1 MKGKRRRRALPA
13 CRSVCAK
20 VNRAHAHS
28 RTPPQA
34 ARGTTAPG
42 GHRDRKWRAAA
53 RGIRTGIASGRA
65 AEIERGTAPGRA
77 AMALALPE
85 PPWPASLTPLKVRG
99 ARRGWGGAGSGTA
112 ARGFRPRAESCRGA
126 AAGMEARPGTLLR
139 AAPYRTVPY
148 RTVSYHT
155 VPCRAV
161 PPAGQSLARCRSRSR
176 SPLSFQA
183 VDDLLRC
190 GICFDYFSIAV
201 IIPQCSHNCKCGSAR
216 PLGSRPSRPA
226 APCPAQLCP
235 CCVRGPGALRAA
247 LQAAACRQLWQKAR
261 GSTTRAEAGCH
272 SGRSAAG
279 SEDTFPSAPRSSQQR
294 CSAASPRAIQGA
306 PAKTR
311 PPRGLTKPSAP
322 FCG

>member
-148 RTVSYHT
+148 RTVRCHT
-155 VPCRAV
+155 IPCRAV
-161 PPAGQSLARCRSRSR
+161 RCRPPGRASRGAAAAHAARSRSR
-176 SPLSFQA
+176 PWTICCA
-183 VDDLLRC
+183 V
-190 GICFDYFSIAV
+190 GFASIT
-201 IIPQCSHNCKCGSAR
+201 SA
-216 PLGSRPSRPA
+216 
-226 APCPAQLCP
+226 
-235 CCVRGPGALRAA
+235 
-247 LQAAACRQLWQKAR
+247 
-261 GSTTRAEAGCH
+261 
-272 SGRSAAG
+272 
-279 SEDTFPSAPRSSQQR
+279 SQ
-294 CSAASPRAIQGA
+294 
-306 PAKTR
+306 
-311 PPRGLTKPSAP
+311 
-322 FCG
+322 

>member
-148 RTVSYHT
+148 GVIPY
-155 VPCRAV
+155 RAV
-161 PPAGQSLARCRSRSR
+161 PCGAAR
-176 SPLSFQA
+176 
-183 VDDLLRC
+183 
-190 GICFDYFSIAV
+190 
-201 IIPQCSHNCKCGSAR
+201 
-216 PLGSRPSRPA
+216 
-226 APCPAQLCP
+226 
-235 CCVRGPGALRAA
+235 
-247 LQAAACRQLWQKAR
+247 
-261 GSTTRAEAGCH
+261 RAEPRAVPQPLTQPALVPGR
-272 SGRSAAG
+272 GRSAALW
-279 SEDTFPSAPRSSQQR
+279 DLLRLLQHRSDH
-294 CSAASPRAIQGA
+294 
-306 PAKTR
+306 PAVL
-311 PPRGLTKPSAP
+311 P
-322 FCG
+322 

>member
-1 MKGKRRRRALPA
+1 MQIGVRKGEPRACAQPHTSAGRARDYSSRRPPRPEVARGGARDSDRDRLGPRRGD
-13 CRSVCAK
+13 
-20 VNRAHAHS
+20 RAWDGPGPGCHG
-28 RTPPQA
+28 PGA
-34 ARGTTAPG
+34 ARTAVAGQPDPAEGAWGAAGLGRG
-42 GHRDRKWRAAA
+42 GERDGGPRVPASGGELPRSRCRNGGPARDSASCRAA
-53 RGIRTGIASGRA
+53 
-65 AEIERGTAPGRA
+65 
-77 AMALALPE
+77 
-85 PPWPASLTPLKVRG
+85 
-99 ARRGWGGAGSGTA
+99 
-112 ARGFRPRAESCRGA
+112 
-126 AAGMEARPGTLLR
+126 
-139 AAPYRTVPY
+139 PY

-161 PPAGQSLARCRSRSR
+161 PPAGQSLARCRGRSR

-311 PPRGLTKPSAP
+311 RPRGLTKPSAP